1 MLSKDSMLECIE
13 SVEMGDERN
22 TRSPADGCH
31 PVRCGAILSEHY
43 VDVPF
48 HQRTCDAMGKQVVQS
63 ATAHQ
68 RLEPVAEAPPCSV
81 AKKWTFPMDE

>member
-1 MLSKDSMLECIE
+1 
-13 SVEMGDERN
+13 
-22 TRSPADGCH
+22 
-31 PVRCGAILSEHY
+31 
-43 VDVPF
+43 
-48 HQRTCDAMGKQVVQS
+48 MGKQVVQS